1 MSELLLERLEQRP
14 RDSAGGHIAWLTVNN
29 PERRNALGMAGKRAI
44 ANAFHRLAKDDQLR
58 AVVITGAGDK
68 SFIAGADINE
78 MRDLDAAGA
87 EHEHRLTHLANQ
99 AIRDCPVPVIARVN
113 GYCLGF
119 GMELAAACDIRIG
132 GENARFGMPEVRV
145 GIPSGMEAA
154 LLPQLIGWG
163 KAAELVLTGDLIDA
177 AEAHRIGFLQRLVA
191 ADQLD
196 AEVERCLSSLLAGG
210 ARVMRLQKGLLR
222 DWEQLPISEAIEAGI
237 AACVRA
243 RDTDEPRRMMQ
254 AFIDRKKTTTSK
266 P

>member
-1 MSELLLERLEQRP
+1 MSELLLSRIEERGG
-14 RDSAGGHIAWLTVNN
+14 AGRIAWLTVNN

-44 ANAFHRLAKDDQLR
+44 ADAFNALANHAQLR

-78 MRDLDAAGA
+78 MKDLDAAGA
-87 EHEHRLTHLANQ
+87 EHEHRLTHIANQ

-132 GENARFGMPEVRV
+132 AENGKFGMPEVHV

-154 LLPQLIGWG
+154 LLPRLIGWG
-163 KAAELVLTGDLIDA
+163 KAAELVLTGDVIDA
-177 AEAHRIGFLQRLVA
+177 REAYRIGFLQRLVS
-191 ADQLD
+191 ADHLD
-196 AEVERCLSSLLAGG
+196 AEVERCLTSLLAGG
-210 ARVMRLQKGLLR
+210 ERVMRLQKALLH
-222 DWEQLPISEAIEAGI
+222 DWERLPLPEAIEAGI

-243 RDTDEPRRMMQ
+243 RETDEPRRMMQ
-254 AFIDRKKTTTSK
+254 AFIDRKR
-266 P
+266 